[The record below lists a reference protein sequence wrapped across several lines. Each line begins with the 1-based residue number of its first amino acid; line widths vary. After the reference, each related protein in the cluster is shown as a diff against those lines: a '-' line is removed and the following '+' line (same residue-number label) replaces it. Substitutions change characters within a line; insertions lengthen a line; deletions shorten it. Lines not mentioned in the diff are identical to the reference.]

1 MEHIKSSTTDIS
13 ARNNASWIAN
23 DLKAAKFITFTR
35 VGDFYEIYGSK
46 VTEVAKIL
54 DIAVTQKA
62 MDNEQI
68 SMTGFPIA
76 TSQKYAQILN
86 ANGYFVNIS
95 ENAKA
100 KDDEQLTD
108 IKSDSTSEI
117 IDEQP
122 EQAED
127 YSEYIGKEITV
138 DDHKFVVDN
147 INADFGNVSLRDISF
162 QNSTGFPIFRSESIE
177 WLKNI
182 IQEQPQEQTQ
192 KQTQKQTELPPPI
205 ITKPTPVQNQVIYP
219 EIPVSE
225 RHNFVITDNELG
237 YGTPSEKYAANIAA
251 IQTLKQVES
260 EHRLADK
267 KEQET
272 LSRYVGWGGLANYF
286 EETHPKYNELKSLLT
301 DDEYEQA
308 RSSVLTSHFTPPVVI
323 RSMYKALENMG
334 FQNGNILEP
343 S

>member
-1 MEHIKSSTTDIS
+1 MLFRS
-13 ARNNASWIAN
+13 
-23 DLKAAKFITFTR
+23 
-35 VGDFYEIYGSK
+35 
-46 VTEVAKIL
+46 
-54 DIAVTQKA
+54 
-62 MDNEQI
+62 
-68 SMTGFPIA
+68 
-76 TSQKYAQILN
+76 
-86 ANGYFVNIS
+86 
-95 ENAKA
+95 A

-108 IKSDSTSEI
+108 IKSDSPSEI
-117 IDEQP
+117 INEPP

-192 KQTQKQTELPPPI
+192 KQTELPPPN

-260 EHRLADK
+260 EHRLADS

-308 RSSVLTSHFTPPVVI
+308 RASVLTSHFTPTVVI

-343 S
+343 SCGIGNFMGLIPENISESKIYGIEKIGRAHV